1 MDERIVK
8 GLEALGLS
16 KERVAEFA
24 GIVDEVKDRVRGEGM
39 IIRRRAPLVTQK
51 VATAPKARKRTVTVS
66 YRPSSGRIVEDEIL
80 MLQARLARGTLP
92 PWQKEQYEARLDSL
106 QRTGKTMASL
116 ARDTLAHIPGAMR

>member
-1 MDERIVK
+1 MDPRIMK

-16 KERVAEFA
+16 EERIAEFA
-24 GIVDEVKDRVRGEGM
+24 AIVDGVKDRVKGDSM
-39 IIRRRAPLVTQK
+39 IFRKRSPATTPK
-51 VATAPKARKRTVTVS
+51 PVAAPKARKRTVRVS
-66 YRPSSGRIVEDEIL
+66 YKPSSGRIVEDEVL

-116 ARDTLAHIPGAMR
+116 ARETLARIPGATR